1 LSRCRKSAETRLITR
16 VTSMRFATRAFLWSF
31 VPFAL
36 LLAGSFWSVRTAA
49 LSAVK
54 NALRSDVREN
64 QVTLAKERERG
75 EIKNARILRVVV
87 ENPALK
93 AGLQLLAS
101 EHHAREAARRT
112 VEDQLSEICDTMGFD
127 FLAVSNASGEPLAG
141 VIRRNEGFAPVNI
154 EQLQLPARG
163 FLSMQDRIFRVT
175 SVAIAQGQEK
185 VGSLAVGERF
195 DLAEVAMPAVLLRG
209 QFVTAATAPGID
221 NSQVEAA
228 LRNCLPQAE
237 CEVRIAGENFLSVP
251 LDFSQAPREEFS
263 LRSLRSL
270 DASSAP
276 LQAALRDVFLSAG
289 LTAFLGA
296 FAIAIFS
303 SRSIVQPLAK
313 VVARLR
319 DSATTGVLPEFSAR
333 QRGVHEIRELTDS
346 FNHAAASIQE
356 GRDRLVGAYVEFVS
370 SLASALDARDPY
382 TAGHSLRVSEYACAI
397 ARSMN
402 VPAEE
407 LEIIRVGA
415 LLHDIGKIGISD
427 VVLQKPG
434 KLTAEEEALIQQ
446 HPVIGRKILE
456 CVQGFDAYLQV
467 VELHHE
473 NWGGGGYPRGLTG
486 EATPRSARIVKVAD
500 AYDAMTSD
508 RPYRRGMR
516 HEEAVRILE
525 KCAGTQ
531 LDPAAVQA
539 FLSLG
544 DIAKPQA
551 SGEEPILDSLRQ
563 LAAAVRSDSVSQA
576 TAIPQEKPA

>member
-1 LSRCRKSAETRLITR
+1 
-16 VTSMRFATRAFLWSF
+16 MRFATRAFFWSF
-31 VPFAL
+31 LPFTG
-36 LLAGSFWSVRTAA
+36 LLAGSFWAVRTAA

-54 NALRSDVREN
+54 DALRSAVRDN
-64 QVTLAKERERG
+64 QVTLAKERERSDL
-75 EIKNARILRVVV
+75 KNLRILRVVV

-93 AGLQLLAS
+93 AGLQLLAT
-101 EHHAREAARRT
+101 ERRTPDAARRT

-127 FLAVSNASGEPLAG
+127 FLAVSSPSGNPLAG
-141 VIRRNEGFAPVNI
+141 VIRQKAGFLPVKFDS
-154 EQLQLPARG
+154 LRLPERG
-163 FLSMQDRIFRVT
+163 FFSMQDQIFRVI
-175 SVAIAQGQEK
+175 SVAIAQGQENT
-185 VGSLAVGERF
+185 GTLAVGERF

-209 QFVTAATAPGID
+209 EVVIAASAPSVD
-221 NSQVEAA
+221 NSKVEAA
-228 LRNCLPQAE
+228 LRKCGPQAE
-237 CEVRIAGENFLSVP
+237 CEVQMAGETYLSLP
-251 LDFSQAPREEFS
+251 LDSSQAHNEEFT

-270 DASSAP
+270 DAAAAP
-276 LQAALRDVFLSAG
+276 VQAALRAVFLSAG

-296 FAIAIFS
+296 FAIAVFS
-303 SRSIVQPLAK
+303 SKSIVKPLAS

-319 DSATTGVLPEFSAR
+319 ESGKTGVLPEFPSG
-333 QRGVHEIRELTDS
+333 QRGVREVRELTDS

-356 GRDRLVGAYVEFVS
+356 GRDQLVRAYVEFVS

-382 TAGHSLRVSEYACAI
+382 TAGHSLRVSEYSCAI
-397 ARSMN
+397 ARAMAI
-402 VPAEE
+402 PADE

-427 VVLQKPG
+427 AILQKPG

-473 NWGGGGYPRGLTG
+473 NWGGGGYPRGLKG
-486 EATPRSARIVKVAD
+486 DETPRSARIVKVAD

-508 RPYRRGMR
+508 RPYRRGMQ
-516 HEEAVRILE
+516 HEEAVGILE

-539 FLSLG
+539 FVRLG
-544 DIAKPQA
+544 NIARPQA
-551 SGEEPILDSLRQ
+551 SGEDPILHSLHH
-563 LAAAVRSDSVSQA
+563 LSAAVRS
-576 TAIPQEKPA
+576 TAVQETRV